1 MSLHGHP
8 ATDLMANLDEFGGVA
23 SSSGQHAHN
32 TTGVT
37 VHRQPPLCSVRIVGI
52 GWIRIRRT
60 HVAHLML
67 YLSLLGDE
75 AVVFSHTTLC
85 MMSVCMCVVFP
96 HSTFSPV

>member
-1 MSLHGHP
+1 MNCQILLYKYI
-8 ATDLMANLDEFGGVA
+8 ATGGVA
-23 SSSGQHAHN
+23 GGSGQHAHN

-37 VHRQPPLCSVRIVGI
+37 VHRQ
-52 GWIRIRRT
+52 
-60 HVAHLML
+60 
-67 YLSLLGDE
+67 SLLGDE